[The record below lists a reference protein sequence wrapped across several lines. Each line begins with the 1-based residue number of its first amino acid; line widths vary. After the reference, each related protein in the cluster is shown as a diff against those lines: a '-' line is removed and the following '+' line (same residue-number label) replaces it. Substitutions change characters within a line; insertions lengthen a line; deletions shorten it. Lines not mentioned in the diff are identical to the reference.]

1 MGIDPCGAPPVI
13 SASAGGA
20 EGMYIA
26 SPFIL
31 QTGTSQQAQLFQAA
45 LKKWAAPGTLIDSIS
60 AAGFATVMNVQAA
73 LSKISGTPN
82 DQFDPEAAFKTGSN
96 HPNFLSHPYTC
107 DGKQMTGAPA
117 ICNDYY
123 LMNQVKNGQVTQ
135 PNSTD
140 WTTSKGY
147 SRARGSNHRGRIRP
161 PPGGRIRLHRIH
173 EHVTT
178 MSSYILFLI
187 LGLGAGATYAIL
199 GQGLVLKYRS
209 AGVVDFAHGA
219 VAMFIAYVFVN
230 LRSFGELE
238 LPVVIIPHQISLNGG
253 AGINT
258 TLAIV
263 ISLVYS
269 AALGFVL
276 YRLVYRPL
284 RNASQLTRVCASV
297 GVMLALQAIA
307 VLNYSTEP
315 VATNPIFPSGALKI
329 SGVTFPQDRLFFT
342 GVVIVISVALAL
354 IYRYTRFGL
363 ATRAGAENDRGA
375 ALTGISATRIASQN
389 WVIATVLAGAAG
401 ILIAPV
407 ASLDPTSYTLFI
419 VPALAAALVGRFE
432 SFWITALAGLL
443 IGCFQSEIGKLITVW
458 TWLPQ
463 SGLSDAVPFI
473 VIIIVMAFRSR
484 SVLARGG
491 EAAQKNPSVGRPGSP
506 LASAGACFVGGLILL
521 LLLNNVLRFAF
532 ISSLTVTCIALSVV
546 VLTGYVGQVSLA
558 QMSLAGIGGFMLGHI
573 SHGWGLGF
581 PFSLLAAG
589 LCAVPVGL
597 VIGLPALR
605 LRGVNL
611 AVVTLGFA
619 AAMDALIFSS
629 SGFAGGTAGLPIKAP
644 HLLGLNLA
652 ANAGRSTNRVVF
664 GVMVLVVVILIG
676 LLVARLRRGPAGR
689 MLLAIRSNERAA
701 GSVGINVAQGKLMAF
716 ALAAFIAGVGGALT
730 GYLQGELTADSFAAF
745 TSISLLAIVFVAG
758 VGRIA
763 GAVVAGV
770 MFSAAGLF
778 VTFLD
783 IHLSVGKYQAI
794 VAGVALVL
802 TAVQNPD
809 GLTSTSTGK
818 GPAVAL
824 MKLRD
829 RVLGL
834 RKSGDGRLGAGRRC
848 DHERSV
854 RSGHRSGA
862 RQARRAPS
870 GCLTRRP
877 GCASNTSAT
886 RSGSAPRRPR
896 LSWWL
901 PEGARRA
908 TGLPDPRRQ
917 RLGHRPGAERRQRA
931 RRVRGGALELGVA
944 RCLAGKGVDGPR
956 GERLVLA
963 GRVRGRAAR
972 AGGLVGAVDRARP
985 VLRTAS
991 SRAAT
996 GDARTG

>member
-1 MGIDPCGAPPVI
+1 
-13 SASAGGA
+13 
-20 EGMYIA
+20 
-26 SPFIL
+26 
-31 QTGTSQQAQLFQAA
+31 
-45 LKKWAAPGTLIDSIS
+45 
-60 AAGFATVMNVQAA
+60 
-73 LSKISGTPN
+73 
-82 DQFDPEAAFKTGSN
+82 
-96 HPNFLSHPYTC
+96 
-107 DGKQMTGAPA
+107 
-117 ICNDYY
+117 
-123 LMNQVKNGQVTQ
+123 
-135 PNSTD
+135 
-140 WTTSKGY
+140 
-147 SRARGSNHRGRIRP
+147 
-161 PPGGRIRLHRIH
+161 
-173 EHVTT
+173 

-253 AGINT
+253 TGINT

-443 IGCFQSEIGKLITVW
+443 IGCFQSEINKLITVW

-473 VIIIVMAFRSR
+473 VIIVVMAFRSR

-506 LASAGACFVGGLILL
+506 LASAGACFVAGLVLL

-629 SGFAGGTAGLPIKAP
+629 AGFAGGTAGLPIKAP

-652 ANAGRSTNRVVF
+652 ANAGRSTNRVIF
-664 GVMVLVVVILIG
+664 GVMVLVVTILIG

-834 RKSGDGRLGAGRRC
+834 RTGGTDGATATATAAAG
-848 DHERSV
+848 V
-854 RSGHRSGA
+854 
-862 RQARRAPS
+862 
-870 GCLTRRP
+870 
-877 GCASNTSAT
+877 
-886 RSGSAPRRPR
+886 
-896 LSWWL
+896 
-901 PEGARRA
+901 
-908 TGLPDPRRQ
+908 
-917 RLGHRPGAERRQRA
+917 
-931 RRVRGGALELGVA
+931 
-944 RCLAGKGVDGPR
+944 
-956 GERLVLA
+956 
-963 GRVRGRAAR
+963 
-972 AGGLVGAVDRARP
+972 
-985 VLRTAS
+985 
-991 SRAAT
+991 
-996 GDARTG
+996 GDAASTPAADPAPDKLDVHHPVA

>member
-1 MGIDPCGAPPVI
+1 
-13 SASAGGA
+13 
-20 EGMYIA
+20 
-26 SPFIL
+26 
-31 QTGTSQQAQLFQAA
+31 
-45 LKKWAAPGTLIDSIS
+45 
-60 AAGFATVMNVQAA
+60 
-73 LSKISGTPN
+73 
-82 DQFDPEAAFKTGSN
+82 
-96 HPNFLSHPYTC
+96 
-107 DGKQMTGAPA
+107 
-117 ICNDYY
+117 
-123 LMNQVKNGQVTQ
+123 
-135 PNSTD
+135 
-140 WTTSKGY
+140 
-147 SRARGSNHRGRIRP
+147 
-161 PPGGRIRLHRIH
+161 
-173 EHVTT
+173 

-315 VATNPIFPSGALKI
+315 VATNPIFPSGSLKI

-629 SGFAGGTAGLPIKAP
+629 SGFAGSTAGLPIKAP

-652 ANAGRSTNRVVF
+652 ANAGRSTNRVGLRSHGARRRDPDRAACGQTQTRSRRADAARDPLERARRRF
-664 GVMVLVVVILIG
+664 GRNQRGPGEADGVRAGGVHRRCRRRPDG
-676 LLVARLRRGPAGR
+676 LPAGR
-689 MLLAIRSNERAA
+689 AHGRQLR
-701 GSVGINVAQGKLMAF
+701 
-716 ALAAFIAGVGGALT
+716 GVHVD
-730 GYLQGELTADSFAAF
+730 Q
-745 TSISLLAIVFVAG
+745 
-758 VGRIA
+758 
-763 GAVVAGV
+763 
-770 MFSAAGLF
+770 
-778 VTFLD
+778 
-783 IHLSVGKYQAI
+783 
-794 VAGVALVL
+794 
-802 TAVQNPD
+802 
-809 GLTSTSTGK
+809 
-818 GPAVAL
+818 PA
-824 MKLRD
+824 RD
-829 RVLGL
+829 RVRRRRRADRG
-834 RKSGDGRLGAGRRC
+834 SGRRRG
-848 DHERSV
+848 HVLGGGPV
-854 RSGHRSGA
+854 RDLPRH
-862 RQARRAPS
+862 PS
-870 GCLTRRP
+870 
-877 GCASNTSAT
+877 
-886 RSGSAPRRPR
+886 
-896 LSWWL
+896 
-901 PEGARRA
+901 
-908 TGLPDPRRQ
+908 
-917 RLGHRPGAERRQRA
+917 ERRQVPGDRCRRRA
-931 RRVRGGALELGVA
+931 GADRGSEPGRSDQHVDRKGSGGRADEAPRPGPRVAQERHGRVGSGRSCDRRTVRPLPPPIRRPTSSTFTIRLPDAPAPAARRTPQRRGRDRHHATAPFVVASGRRVR
-944 RCLAGKGVDGPR
+944 AG
-956 GERLVLA
+956 
-963 GRVRGRAAR
+963 
-972 AGGLVGAVDRARP
+972 
-985 VLRTAS
+985 
-991 SRAAT
+991 
-996 GDARTG
+996 